1 MCSILLHFVDGIDSA
16 NLLVTSRGFQLADFK
31 GVTMKDMHF
40 IELLAQI
47 LIVYVGTGVFVF
59 FTLVQ

>member
-1 MCSILLHFVDGIDSA
+1 MDGTDSA
-16 NLLVTSRGFQLADFK
+16 KLLVASRGFQLADFK

-40 IELLAQI
+40 FELLAQI

>member
-1 MCSILLHFVDGIDSA
+1 VSSNWQQLDFGTESA
-16 NLLVTSRGFQLADFK
+16 NLFDTGWMVQLDDFK
-31 GVTMKDMHF
+31 GVIMKDMQF
-40 IELLAQI
+40 LQLLVQI